1 MLPALGFFPRF
12 SRILFACIALQVSN
26 AAPASAEWQLV
37 GGNDKAK
44 VYIDAE
50 TISRNGDLVR
60 VWVLDDLKTVHTRGF
75 SKFLSVRAQEEH
87 DCSRERFRLLAMEN
101 FSGTMGSGDVI
112 YQKSGESGW
121 APIPQGTLAQSVWK
135 YVWGEAMIDDE
146 VSGASRRPHVPTLPA
161 FRKLTLMMFAASG
174 ACPSLLVRWQHV

>member
-1 MLPALGFFPRF
+1 VREDDTLTTARNSTPRPPDWPHSPADSAKPGQLLS
-12 SRILFACIALQVSN
+12 SRIANRYSDRL
-26 AAPASAEWQLV
+26 
-37 GGNDKAK
+37 
-44 VYIDAE
+44 
-50 TISRNGDLVR
+50 
-60 VWVLDDLKTVHTRGF
+60 LDDLKTVHTRGF

-135 YVWGEAMIDDE
+135 YVCGEK
-146 VSGASRRPHVPTLPA
+146 R
-161 FRKLTLMMFAASG
+161 
-174 ACPSLLVRWQHV
+174 